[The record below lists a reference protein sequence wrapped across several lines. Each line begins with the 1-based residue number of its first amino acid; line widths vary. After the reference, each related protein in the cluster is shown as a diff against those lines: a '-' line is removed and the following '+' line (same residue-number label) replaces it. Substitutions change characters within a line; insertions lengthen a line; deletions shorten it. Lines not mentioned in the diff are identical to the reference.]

1 MEGFDLTSYLFA
13 HLNSTLSNTRTL
25 LLTVIAHRHTF
36 EKYDKAFVKG
46 LKKKGEMLKG
56 LIMGPALMGG
66 TLVMAFTKFFQL
78 NGVPQGVLKIG
89 IFWSTAFFMS
99 GVVHTIG
106 LTKYNKP
113 RLQALAS
120 KYNLPCS

>member
-1 MEGFDLTSYLFA
+1 MSGFDLTGYLFS
-13 HLNSTLSNTRTL
+13 HINSTLSSTRTL

-36 EKYDKAFVKG
+36 EKYDKAYVKG
-46 LKKKGEMLKG
+46 LKKKGEVLKG
-56 LIMGPALMGG
+56 VIIGPALMGG
-66 TLVMAFTKFFQL
+66 TMVMAFTKFFKV
-78 NGVPQGVLKIG
+78 NGVMQGVLKVG
-89 IFWSTAFFMS
+89 VVWATAFLMS

-106 LTKYNKP
+106 LTKHNKP